1 CKSAPDTVIWMAH
14 RAKRV
19 PTWHG
24 ESASPAAALRELGSG
39 GRVVRELGGN
49 ANMHWVVA
57 GMRGGDADGRAV
69 LRRYRPRLEEVE
81 VAYELRVL
89 ARVAA
94 LRWHVPVAL
103 TEPVRVGR
111 HLWCLFR
118 YIPGAPKRARSEH
131 GKREEQRSRGRLLAR
146 LHADLATL
154 GDVGQRHGW
163 QRREEVLGPRDDGL
177 TVEEVIRERVVPEE
191 AEIMLAYAERA
202 RVRFAKVDA
211 PRRPVMV
218 VHGDL
223 ITGNVLYRKG
233 ELSGVID
240 FDFTHLD
247 HRAADFVWTWRGR
260 NDEVVRG
267 YEEVTPLSETDR
279 ALLAPCYWVSVL
291 DSARSEALHESDQ
304 SRRVSLPGNVAY
316 LQRRSEL
323 TGN

>member
-1 CKSAPDTVIWMAH
+1 MPR

-19 PTWHG
+19 PTSHG
-24 ESASPAAALRELGSG
+24 DSARPEEALRALGCG

-57 GMRGGDADGRAV
+57 GVRGGDAEGRAV
-69 LRRYRPRLEEVE
+69 LRRYRPRLQEDE

-89 ARVAA
+89 ERIAA
-94 LRWHVPVAL
+94 LGWHVPVAL
-103 TEPVRVGR
+103 TSPVRVGR
-111 HLWCLFR
+111 HLWCLFK
-118 YIPGAPKRARSEH
+118 YIPGAAKRPRAEKSE
-131 GKREEQRSRGRLLAR
+131 REDQRSRGRLLAR

-154 GDVGQRHGW
+154 TDFGQRPGW
-163 QRREEVLGPRDDGL
+163 QRREEVLGPRDDGP
-177 TVEEVIRERVVPEE
+177 TVEEVIRARVVPDE

-202 RVRFAKVDA
+202 RVRFAKADA
-211 PRRPVMV
+211 ARRPAMA

-223 ITGNVLYRKG
+223 ITGNVLYRRG

-267 YEEVTPLSETDR
+267 YEEISPLSETDR
-279 ALLAPCYWVSVL
+279 ALLAPCFWVSVL
-291 DSARSEALHESDQ
+291 DWVRYKALHESDQ
-304 SRRVSLPGNVAY
+304 SRRLSASGNVAY
-316 LQRRSEL
+316 LQRQSEL
-323 TGN
+323 TGD